1 MDFPE
6 CPLCAKGR
14 LVPLSGT
21 NGDHHAWVCTRPECR
36 YAIGDDIEYYKGRA
50 SAEEVRSDEKEYV
63 KFEF

>member
-21 NGDHHAWVCTRPECR
+21 NGEHHAWVCTRPECR
-36 YAIGDDIEYYKGRA
+36 YAIGDDIEYCKGRA

-63 KFEF
+63 KFDF